1 MNKFGHY
8 QQGQSEVLIC
18 SADEKLNKQLQACV
32 CHIGARPIFADT
44 EQVAFESLR
53 GTNIDLVL
61 IDETFSN
68 SDGFAFI
75 RTLQRGGANAGLP
88 VIMIT
93 ENGNAETVER
103 AYRNGAMDYLA
114 KPLENAIVGHKLNHL
129 INAHRNRKEIE
140 AQQNYLN
147 KYDPLTGLYNRQFF
161 SQKLQ
166 RSLEK
171 TQENQNV
178 SALML
183 IDIDNFKRINN
194 TFNYQYGD
202 GLLQQ
207 VANRLSASLRGTDLL
222 MRDPYASLPEQG
234 LARLGGDEF
243 TLFIEDIGD
252 VENAI
257 TVANRCIEAISQPL
271 NLQGQNVV
279 LSASVGIAIYPLDG
293 QNVDVLMKN
302 AERAMYT
309 AKERGGACYTC
320 YRQEMNLADE
330 SSFIL
335 ENDLRDALAN
345 DQLTLHYQPQIDG
358 VSGDVTSVEVLCRW
372 NHPFLGMVPPDRF
385 IPIAESSGLI
395 VPIGDWV
402 METACVQAK
411 KWLDEGRELTRV
423 AVNVSAYQF
432 YRDDFIEKTL
442 GILSSSGLSA
452 KYLEL
457 ELTESLIMSDA
468 EENIA
473 KLNELKGHGISL
485 AVDDFG
491 TGYSSLAYLKR
502 LPIDT
507 LKIDRSFVSN
517 IKVGSADGAIVGAIL
532 ALAGK
537 LNLQVVAEGVED
549 GDQLSFLRENN
560 CALLQGYYF
569 SAAKPVEEVTEL
581 IGKPLYNQSDVD
593 QIAGVM
599 ESQSSAA

>member
-1 MNKFGHY
+1 MAESDSK
-8 QQGQSEVLIC
+8 
-18 SADEKLNKQLQACV
+18 
-32 CHIGARPIFADT
+32 
-44 EQVAFESLR
+44 AFECLR
-53 GTNIDLVL
+53 GSNIELVI
-61 IDETFSN
+61 IDEQFSN
-68 SDGFAFI
+68 LDGFTFI
-75 RTLQRGGANAGLP
+75 RTLQRGGANAGIP
-88 VIMIT
+88 VVMVT
-93 ENGNAETVER
+93 ENGSAETVER
-103 AYRNGAMDYLA
+103 AYRNGATDYMPKSSEMA
-114 KPLENAIVGHKLNHL
+114 VLEHKLNHL
-129 INAHRNRKEIE
+129 IEAHKQRREIE

-161 SQKLQ
+161 TQKLQ
-166 RSLEK
+166 RSMEK
-171 TQENQNV
+171 TQEQQSV
-178 SALML
+178 SALLL
-183 IDIDNFKRINN
+183 IDVDNFKRINN
-194 TFNYQYGD
+194 SFNYQYGD

-207 VANRLSASLRGTDLL
+207 VANRLSASLRGSDLI
-222 MRDPYASLPEQG
+222 MRDPFASIPEQG

-243 TLFIEDIGD
+243 TLFIEDIGN
-252 VENAI
+252 VENAVS
-257 TVANRCIEAISQPL
+257 VANRCIEAINQPL

-279 LSASVGIAIYPLDG
+279 LTASIGIAIYPLDG

-309 AKERGGACYTC
+309 AKERGGSCYTC

-335 ENDLRDALAN
+335 ENDLRDALKN
-345 DQLTLHYQPQIDG
+345 DQLTLHYQPQIDSETGG
-358 VSGDVTSVEVLCRW
+358 VSSVEVLCRW

-385 IPIAESSGLI
+385 IPIAETSGLI

-402 METACVQAK
+402 LETSCAQAR
-411 KWLDEGRELTRV
+411 KWLDEGRELARI

-432 YRDDFIEKTL
+432 YRHDFVEKTML
-442 GILSSSGLSA
+442 TLAKTGLPA
-452 KYLEL
+452 RYLEL

-473 KLNELKGHGISL
+473 KLNELKGRGISL

-517 IKVGSADGAIVGAIL
+517 IADGSPDGAIVGAIL

-549 GDQLSFLRENN
+549 CNQLNFLKENK
-560 CALLQGYYF
+560 CSLLQGYYF
-569 SAAKPVEEVTEL
+569 SPAKPVEEVTDL
-581 IGKPLYNQSDVD
+581 IGKPFNRDCDSGLCDKQ
-593 QIAGVM
+593 A
-599 ESQSSAA
+599 SAA

>member
-1 MNKFGHY
+1 MNTFSQFQKVN
-8 QQGQSEVLIC
+8 SEVLVCC
-18 SADEKLNKQLQACV
+18 SDAELIQQLADSV
-32 CHIGARPIFADT
+32 YRIGAKPLLA
-44 EQVAFESLR
+44 ESESSAFESLR
-53 GTNIDLVL
+53 GSNIELVL
-61 IDETFSN
+61 IDEKFSN

-75 RTLQRGGANAGLP
+75 RTLQRGGAHSSTP
-88 VIMIT
+88 VVLIT
-93 ENGNAETVER
+93 ENGNADTVER
-103 AYRNGAMDYLA
+103 AYRNGANDYVA
-114 KPLENAIVGHKLNHL
+114 KDADFAVLQHKLNHL
-129 INAHRNRKEIE
+129 IDAHRARKEIE
-140 AQQNYLN
+140 AQQSYLN
-147 KYDPLTGLYNRQFF
+147 KYDPLTGLYNRQYFTK
-161 SQKLQ
+161 KLQ
-166 RSLEK
+166 RSMEN
-171 TQENQNV
+171 TQEQQTV
-178 SALML
+178 SALLL
-183 IDIDNFKRINN
+183 IDVDNFKRINN
-194 TFNYQYGD
+194 SFNYQYGD

-207 VANRLSASLRGTDLL
+207 VANRLSASLRGTDLI
-222 MRDPYASLPEQG
+222 MRDPLARIPEQG

-243 TLFIEDIGD
+243 ILFIEDVNS
-252 VENAI
+252 VENAVS
-257 TVANRCIEAISQPL
+257 VANRCIDAISQPL

-279 LSASVGIAIYPLDG
+279 LTASVGIAMYPLDG

-309 AKERGGACYTC
+309 AKERGGSCYTC

-335 ENDLRDALAN
+335 ENDLRDAIMN
-345 DQLTLHYQPQIDG
+345 NQLTLHYQPQIDSESG
-358 VSGDVTSVEVLCRW
+358 EVSSVEVLCRW

-385 IPIAESSGLI
+385 IPIAETSGLI

-402 METACVQAK
+402 LETACAQAK
-411 KWLDEGRELTRV
+411 KWLDEGRDLNRI

-432 YRDDFIEKTL
+432 YRHDFVEKTMMAL
-442 GILSSSGLSA
+442 AETGLSA
-452 KYLEL
+452 RYLEL

-517 IKVGSADGAIVGAIL
+517 IADGSTDGAIVGAIL

-549 GDQLSFLRENN
+549 CTQLNFLKENK

-569 SAAKPVEEVTEL
+569 SPAKPVEEVTEL
-581 IGKPLYNQSDVD
+581 IGKPFNKECESGECDD
-593 QIAGVM
+593 QA
-599 ESQSSAA
+599 SAA